1 MSPENERYRGQLRKL
16 NSLSQALR
24 GLQAK
29 MHVLREESDRTLK
42 ESTDLVDFGPDLLIH
57 YDSIG
62 ADLHALVNEWEDGRS
77 FLAMSLDRSTSS
89 PPSKSS
95 SSVSGTTLVDDTPRS
110 SILSGGGGTGWA
122 DDAGLGLF
130 SPTTGDREHLS
141 EDEQVFEAVAEPRP
155 RSIMTRDE
163 RIRKVQE
170 ERVRIA
176 EHKKEA
182 EAGLALQREL
192 QAVLIN
198 RSPSKRSTVAN
209 RNISTATRY
218 PG

>member
-1 MSPENERYRGQLRKL
+1 
-16 NSLSQALR
+16 
-24 GLQAK
+24 

-77 FLAMSLDRSTSS
+77 FLAMTLDRNASS
-89 PPSKSS
+89 PLSKSS
-95 SSVSGTTLVDDTPRS
+95 GSVSGTTLVGDTPRN
-110 SILSGGGGTGWA
+110 SILSGSGDTGWA

-130 SPTTGDREHLS
+130 SPTTEDREHHS
-141 EDEQVFEAVAEPRP
+141 EDEQVFEAIAEPRP

-198 RSPSKRSTVAN
+198 RPPSKRNTVAN
-209 RNISTATRY
+209 HNSSTATRY
-218 PG
+218 LG